1 MTMTTIRMI
10 NVYDQKVT
18 IIYSDDRD
26 LLIRNLLQIFCI
38 EEDDAD
44 ERSPKDVAY
53 ITTPY
58 KVEFGEELHGKLL
71 KAITDIK
78 HRAINKIIISSMF
91 EDCEVQN
98 TIIERK

>member
-1 MTMTTIRMI
+1 MAMKVRMV
-10 NVYDQKVT
+10 NVYDQKAT

-26 LLIRNLLQIFCI
+26 LLIRNLLEIFCI

-44 ERSPKDVAY
+44 ERLPKDVAF

-58 KVEFGEELHGKLL
+58 TVEITPMIHQELI
-71 KAITDIK
+71 KAISDIK
-78 HRAINKIIISSMF
+78 YRPIDKIVISSMF
-91 EDCEVQN
+91 EDCEVQT

>member
-1 MTMTTIRMI
+1 MAMKIRMI
-10 NVYDQKVT
+10 NVYDQKAT

-26 LLIRNLLQIFCI
+26 LLVRNLLEIFCI

-44 ERSPKDVAY
+44 ERLPKDVAF

-58 KVEFGEELHGKLL
+58 TVEITPMIHQELI
-71 KAITDIK
+71 KAISDIK
-78 HRAINKIIISSMF
+78 YRTINKIVISSMF

-98 TIIERK
+98 TIIERR

>member
-1 MTMTTIRMI
+1 MKIRMI
-10 NVYDQKVT
+10 NIYDQKAT

-26 LLIRNLLQIFCI
+26 LLIRNLLEVFCI

-44 ERSPKDVAY
+44 ERLPKDIAY

-58 KVEFGEELHGKLL
+58 KVEITPMIHQELI
-71 KAITDIK
+71 KAISDIK
-78 HRAINKIIISSMF
+78 YRAINKIVISSMF

>member
-1 MTMTTIRMI
+1 MAMKIRMI
-10 NVYDQKVT
+10 NVYDQKAT

-26 LLIRNLLQIFCI
+26 LLIRNLLEIFCI
-38 EEDDAD
+38 EEDDA
-44 ERSPKDVAY
+44 EEKSPKNIAY

-58 KVEFGEELHGKLL
+58 KVEFSEELNGKLL
-71 KAITDIK
+71 KAISDIK
-78 HRAINKIIISSMF
+78 YRTINKIIISSMF

>member
-1 MTMTTIRMI
+1 MAMKVKMI
-10 NVYDQKVT
+10 NVYDQKAT
-18 IIYSDDRD
+18 NIYSDDRD
-26 LLIRNLLQIFCI
+26 LLIRNLLEIFCI
-38 EEDDAD
+38 EEDDAE
-44 ERSPKDVAY
+44 ERPPKNIAF

-58 KVEFGEELHGKLL
+58 KVEISEELHGKLL

-78 HRAINKIIISSMF
+78 HRPINKIVISSMF

>member
-1 MTMTTIRMI
+1 MAMKIRMI
-10 NVYDQKVT
+10 NIYDQKAT

-26 LLIRNLLQIFCI
+26 ILIRNLLEVFCI

-44 ERSPKDVAY
+44 ERLPKDTAF

-58 KVEFGEELHGKLL
+58 KVEIDEGLHGKLL
-71 KAITDIK
+71 KAISDIK
-78 HRAINKIIISSMF
+78 YRAINKIVISSLF

-98 TIIERK
+98 TIIEKK

>member
-1 MTMTTIRMI
+1 MEMTIKMF
-10 NVYDQKVT
+10 NLYDQKAT
-18 IIYSDDRD
+18 IICSDDRD
-26 LLIRNLLQIFCI
+26 LLIRNLLEVFCI

-44 ERSPKDVAY
+44 KKVAKDIAY

-58 KVEFGEELHGKLL
+58 TVEIDAELRGKLL

-78 HRAINKIIISSMF
+78 HRPINKIVISSMF

>member
-1 MTMTTIRMI
+1 MAMKVKMI
-10 NVYDQKVT
+10 NVYDQKAT

-26 LLIRNLLQIFCI
+26 LLIKNLLEVFCI
-38 EEDDAD
+38 EEDD
-44 ERSPKDVAY
+44 ERLPKNIAY

-58 KVEFGEELHGKLL
+58 KVEFSEELHGKLL

-78 HRAINKIIISSMF
+78 HRPIDKIVITSMF

>member
-1 MTMTTIRMI
+1 MEMKIRMV
-10 NVYDQKVT
+10 NLYDQNETHV
-18 IIYSDDRD
+18 YSDDKNM
-26 LLIRNLLQIFCI
+26 LVRNLLEIFYI

-44 ERSPKDVAY
+44 ERQPKDVAF

-58 KVEFGEELHGKLL
+58 EVEITPMIHQELL
-71 KAITDIK
+71 KAISDIK
-78 HRAINKIIISSMF
+78 YRPIDKIVISSMF

>member
-1 MTMTTIRMI
+1 MKIRMI
-10 NVYDQKVT
+10 NVYDQKAT

-26 LLIRNLLQIFCI
+26 LLIRNLLEIFCI
-38 EEDDAD
+38 EEDDAE
-44 ERSPKDVAY
+44 ERPPKDIAY

-58 KVEFGEELHGKLL
+58 EVEITPMIHQELI
-71 KAITDIK
+71 KAISDIK
-78 HRAINKIIISSMF
+78 YRTIDKIVISSMF

>member
-1 MTMTTIRMI
+1 MAMKVKMI
-10 NVYDQKVT
+10 NVYDQKAT

-26 LLIRNLLQIFCI
+26 LLIKNLLEVFCI
-38 EEDDAD
+38 EEDD
-44 ERSPKDVAY
+44 ERLPKNIAY

-58 KVEFGEELHGKLL
+58 KVEFSEELHGKLL
-71 KAITDIK
+71 KAISDIK
-78 HRAINKIIISSMF
+78 HRPIDKIVISSMF

>member
-1 MTMTTIRMI
+1 MAMKIRMI
-10 NVYDQKVT
+10 NVYDQKAT

-26 LLIRNLLQIFCI
+26 LLVRNLLEIFCI

-44 ERSPKDVAY
+44 ERLPKDVAY

-58 KVEFGEELHGKLL
+58 KIEMSEELHGKLL
-71 KAITDIK
+71 KAISDIK
-78 HRAINKIIISSMF
+78 YRPIDKIVISSMF

-98 TIIERK
+98 TIIERR

>member
-1 MTMTTIRMI
+1 MEMKIRMV
-10 NVYDQKVT
+10 NLYDQKETHV
-18 IIYSDDRD
+18 YSDDKNM
-26 LLIRNLLQIFCI
+26 LVRNLLEVFCI

-44 ERSPKDVAY
+44 EKLPKDVAF

-58 KVEFGEELHGKLL
+58 TVEITPMIHQELI
-71 KAITDIK
+71 KAISNIK
-78 HRAINKIIISSMF
+78 HRAINKIVISSMF

>member
-1 MTMTTIRMI
+1 MAAKIRMFNI
-10 NVYDQKVT
+10 YDQKAT

-26 LLIRNLLQIFCI
+26 LLVRNLLEVFCI

-44 ERSPKDVAY
+44 ERLPKDVVR

-58 KVEFGEELHGKLL
+58 KVEISEELYGKLL

-78 HRAINKIIISSMF
+78 RRAIDKIVISSML
-91 EDCEVQN
+91 ENYEVQT
-98 TIIERK
+98 TIIERR

>member
-1 MTMTTIRMI
+1 MAMKVRMI
-10 NVYDQKVT
+10 NVYDQKAT

-26 LLIRNLLQIFCI
+26 LLVRNLLEIFCI
-38 EEDDAD
+38 EEDDAE
-44 ERSPKDVAY
+44 ERLPKDVAF

-58 KVEFGEELHGKLL
+58 EVEITPMIHQELI
-71 KAITDIK
+71 KAISDIK
-78 HRAINKIIISSMF
+78 RRTINKIVISSMF

>member
-1 MTMTTIRMI
+1 MAIKIRMI
-10 NVYDQKVT
+10 NLYDQKET

-26 LLIRNLLQIFCI
+26 LLIRNLLEVFYI

-44 ERSPKDVAY
+44 ERLPKDVAF

-58 KVEFGEELHGKLL
+58 KIEMSEELHGKLL
-71 KAITDIK
+71 KAISDIK
-78 HRAINKIIISSMF
+78 YTTINKIVISSLF
-91 EDCEVQN
+91 EDCKVQT

>member
-1 MTMTTIRMI
+1 MSAKIRMI
-10 NVYDQKVT
+10 NVYDQKAT
-18 IIYSDDRD
+18 IIYSDDKN
-26 LLIRNLLQIFCI
+26 LLVRNLLEVFCI

-44 ERSPKDVAY
+44 ERSPKDVAF

-58 KVEFGEELHGKLL
+58 KIEISEELHEKLL
-71 KAITDIK
+71 KAITNIK
-78 HRAINKIIISSMF
+78 RRAINKIVISSTF

>member
-1 MTMTTIRMI
+1 MAMKIRMI
-10 NVYDQKVT
+10 NVYDQKAT

-26 LLIRNLLQIFCI
+26 LLIRNLLEIFCI
-38 EEDDAD
+38 EEDDAE
-44 ERSPKDVAY
+44 ERPPKNIAY

-58 KVEFGEELHGKLL
+58 KVEFGEELHRNLI
-71 KAITDIK
+71 KAISDIK
-78 HRAINKIIISSMF
+78 YRPIDKIVISSMF

>member
-1 MTMTTIRMI
+1 MAMKVKMI
-10 NVYDQKVT
+10 NVYDQKAT

-26 LLIRNLLQIFCI
+26 LLIRNLLEIFCI
-38 EEDDAD
+38 EEDDAE
-44 ERSPKDVAY
+44 ERLPKNVAY

-58 KVEFGEELHGKLL
+58 KVEITPMIHQELI
-71 KAITDIK
+71 KAISDIK
-78 HRAINKIIISSMF
+78 YRTIDKIIISSMF

>member
-1 MTMTTIRMI
+1 MAAKIRMFNI
-10 NVYDQKVT
+10 YDQKAT

-26 LLIRNLLQIFCI
+26 LLVRNLLGVFCI

-44 ERSPKDVAY
+44 KRLPKDVVR

-58 KVEFGEELHGKLL
+58 RVEISEELHGKLF

-78 HRAINKIIISSMF
+78 RRGIDKIIISSMF
-91 EDCEVQN
+91 EDYEVQR
-98 TIIERK
+98 TIIERR

>member
-1 MTMTTIRMI
+1 MALKIRMI
-10 NVYDQKVT
+10 NVYDQKAT

-26 LLIRNLLQIFCI
+26 LLIRNLLEIFCI

-44 ERSPKDVAY
+44 ERLPKDVAY

-58 KVEFGEELHGKLL
+58 KVEFSEELHRNLI
-71 KAITDIK
+71 KAISDIK
-78 HRAINKIIISSMF
+78 YRPIDKIVISSMF

-98 TIIERK
+98 TIIERE